1 MNMTYSDVNLNQS
14 QMVYQDFTD
23 QQMLQDE
30 FYGRNQTQHE
40 DIDFLDAEDDDGFL
54 TELNNGN
61 GRLGPSSTLSYIPG
75 KDRQQNDLLNASV
88 IFRESGSTTS
98 IKQPVL

>member
-1 MNMTYSDVNLNQS
+1 MTYTDVNLNQS

-40 DIDFLDAEDDDGFL
+40 DNDFLDAEDDDGFL
-54 TELNNGN
+54 TDLNNGN
-61 GRLGPSSTLSYIPG
+61 GRLASSTLSYIPG

-88 IFRESGSTTS
+88 ISRETGSTTS

>member
-1 MNMTYSDVNLNQS
+1 MTYTDVNLNQS

-40 DIDFLDAEDDDGFL
+40 DNDFLDAEDDDGFL
-54 TELNNGN
+54 NELNNGN
-61 GRLGPSSTLSYIPG
+61 GRSSTLSNIPG

-88 IFRESGSTTS
+88 ISRETGSTTS

>member
-1 MNMTYSDVNLNQS
+1 MTYSDVNLNQS
-14 QMVYQDFTD
+14 QMMYQDFTD

-40 DIDFLDAEDDDGFL
+40 DIDYLDAEDDDGFL
-54 TELNNGN
+54 AELNNGN

-75 KDRQQNDLLNASV
+75 KDRQQHQDLLNASV
-88 IFRESGSTTS
+88 ISRDTGSSTTM
-98 IKQPVL
+98 KQQSVI